1 LIEDLG
7 FVLYSENI
15 WFKYKETHKNPKVR
29 IGLPYSEIHFVL
41 TTTITPKKHTF
52 IVKNLLEE
60 ETIKTNSSEDIR
72 QFIIKGE
79 REEKLKKILD

>member
-7 FVLYSENI
+7 FVLYCENI
-15 WFKYKETHKNPKVR
+15 WFKYKETNSTKIP
-29 IGLPYSEIHFVL
+29 HFVL

-52 IVKNLLEE
+52 IVKNLLEG